1 MNNLNGRTEHRFCD
15 IFAALTSLLPKLFTY
30 TVLGKVFV
38 GNLPPGYAEQDLK
51 DFFSKV
57 GEIKKLEL
65 KQRFCFIEY
74 EDETHAEAAHRELDG
89 VEFGGQVIAV
99 QPHDPLVR
107 NKDANAAGK
116 PQYNRP
122 LPSDGRGP
130 PRKHFRVCVFNLDE
144 NASWRDLKD
153 YGRQIGEVN
162 YSAVFHYQ
170 GQKVG
175 VVEYLTIEE
184 MKRALEE
191 IPTLPFLGKSI
202 RVEEDVGQLD
212 RELAAANGYG
222 AKRRSPPPFSS
233 GPYNTGARPRGRY
246 PSPPR
251 FRMRSRSP
259 RRDPYDRRERHYPD
273 DRYRRGYDDRI
284 PPPREDYYR
293 RDEPRGGYHGERYPP
308 PPYDHRERYMHGSER
323 FDDRYPGRAI
333 PFDRRSP
340 PRSGLGAGPIGVN
353 SGMNMQRGGGGHYGG
368 GNPRGY
374 YRDDDRDRDRD
385 RRQNSDQYSGSY
397 YLRDD
402 RDPLGPR
409 QSGGYVSGG
418 ASSGSRPNVT
428 Y

>member
-1 MNNLNGRTEHRFCD
+1 MDSL
-15 IFAALTSLLPKLFTY
+15 AANPR
-30 TVLGKVFV
+30 KVFV
-38 GNLPPGYAEQDLK
+38 GNLPPGYAEQDLR
-51 DFFSKV
+51 DFFSRV

-74 EDETHAEAAHRELDG
+74 EDESQADAAHRELDG

-99 QPHDPLVR
+99 QPHDPMVR
-107 NKDANAAGK
+107 NKETNNSNK
-116 PQYNRP
+116 PQYSRP

-130 PRKHFRVCVFNLDE
+130 PRKHFRVCVFNLDD

-162 YSAVFHYQ
+162 YSAVFHHQ

-191 IPTLPFLGKSI
+191 IPNLPFLGKTI

-222 AKRRSPPPFSS
+222 AKRRSPPPYSS
-233 GPYNTGARPRGRY
+233 GPYDSMRARGRY

-251 FRMRSRSP
+251 YRLRSRSP
-259 RRDPYDRRERHYPD
+259 RRDPYDRRDRPHYYPEE
-273 DRYRRGYDDRI
+273 RYRRGYDDRM
-284 PPPREDYYR
+284 PHPRDDYYYSR
-293 RDEPRGGYHGERYPP
+293 RDDPRGMFPGDRYPP
-308 PPYDHRERYMHGSER
+308 HHPYDDPRDRYGGHLPER
-323 FDDRYPGRAI
+323 FEDRYSGRGVP

-340 PRSGLGAGPIGVN
+340 SRNGMDGPPGGAGGV
-353 SGMNMQRGGGGHYGG
+353 GPQRGGGGHYGSS
-368 GNPRGY
+368 RGY
-374 YRDDDRDRDRD
+374 YSREDDRDRERD
-385 RRQNSDQYSGSY
+385 RRSSGEQYQNSSY
-397 YLRDD
+397 YSRDD
-402 RDPLGPR
+402 RDPPGPR
-409 QSGGYVSGG
+409 PIGGGGYQSSGGPAPGG
-418 ASSGSRPNVT
+418 RQNIP

>member
-1 MNNLNGRTEHRFCD
+1 MDPLSANPR
-15 IFAALTSLLPKLFTY
+15 
-30 TVLGKVFV
+30 KVFV

-74 EDETHAEAAHRELDG
+74 EDETQAEAAHRELDG

-99 QPHDPLVR
+99 QPHDPMVR
-107 NKDANAAGK
+107 NKETNVANK

-130 PRKHFRVCVFNLDE
+130 PRKHFRVCVFNLDD

-175 VVEYLTIEE
+175 VVEYLTVEE

-191 IPTLPFLGKSI
+191 IPNLPFLGKSI

-222 AKRRSPPPFSS
+222 TKRRSPPPFTS
-233 GPYNTGARPRGRY
+233 GPYNTGGRVRGRY

-251 FRMRSRSP
+251 FRVRSRSP
-259 RRDPYDRRERHYPD
+259 RRDPYDRRERSHHYPD

-293 RDEPRGGYHGERYPP
+293 RDEIRGGYPAERYPP
-308 PPYDHRERYMHGSER
+308 PPYDDPRERYMHGSER
-323 FDDRYPGRAI
+323 FDDRYPGRTV

-340 PRSGLGAGPIGVN
+340 SRSGVGVGPIGGN
-353 SGMNMQRGGGGHYGG
+353 SSMNVQRSGHYGSSV
-368 GNPRGY
+368 RGY
-374 YRDDDRDRDRD
+374 YRDDDRDRERDRD
-385 RRQNSDQYSGSY
+385 RDRERDRRSTNDQYSSSY

-402 RDPLGPR
+402 RDPPGSRP
-409 QSGGYVSGG
+409 SGGYLSNGVPTGN
-418 ASSGSRPNVT
+418 RQNVA

>member
-1 MNNLNGRTEHRFCD
+1 M
-15 IFAALTSLLPKLFTY
+15 
-30 TVLGKVFV
+30 

-74 EDETHAEAAHRELDG
+74 EDETQAEAAHRELDG

-107 NKDANAAGK
+107 NKDASASNK

-175 VVEYLTIEE
+175 IVEYLTIEE
-184 MKRALEE
+184 MRRALEE

-222 AKRRSPPPFSS
+222 AKRRSPPPFLS
-233 GPYNTGARPRGRY
+233 GPYSTGGRSRGRY

-259 RRDPYDRRERHYPD
+259 RRDAYDRRDRSHYPD
-273 DRYRRGYDDRI
+273 DRYRRGGYDDRF

-293 RDEPRGGYHGERYPP
+293 RDDPRGGGYHGERYPP
-308 PPYDHRERYMHGSER
+308 PPYDDHRERYVHGSER
-323 FDDRYPGRAI
+323 FDDRYPGRSV

-340 PRSGLGAGPIGVN
+340 PRSGLGVGPTGVS
-353 SGMNMQRGGGGHYGG
+353 SGMNMQRGGGGGHYGG
-368 GNPRGY
+368 GNPRGGY
-374 YRDDDRDRDRD
+374 YRDDDRDRNRERGERDRDRDRD
-385 RRQNSDQYSGSY
+385 RRQMNDQYSGSY
-397 YLRDD
+397 YLRDE
-402 RDPLGPR
+402 RDPPAPR
-409 QSGGYVSGG
+409 QPGGYASSGGG
-418 ASSGSRPNVT
+418 ASSGSRPNVA

>member
-1 MNNLNGRTEHRFCD
+1 FIIHTFLLLLDLLNN
-15 IFAALTSLLPKLFTY
+15 
-30 TVLGKVFV
+30 LGKVFV

-74 EDETHAEAAHRELDG
+74 EDETQAEAAHRELDG

-99 QPHDPLVR
+99 QPHDPMVR
-107 NKDANAAGK
+107 NKETNAANK

-130 PRKHFRVCVFNLDE
+130 PRKHFRVCVFNLDD

-175 VVEYLTIEE
+175 VVEYLTVEE

-191 IPTLPFLGKSI
+191 IPNLPFLGKSI
-202 RVEEDVGQLD
+202 RVEEDIGQLD

-233 GPYNTGARPRGRY
+233 GPYNTGGRARGRY
-246 PSPPR
+246 PSPSR

-259 RRDPYDRRERHYPD
+259 RRDPYDRRERSHHYPD
-273 DRYRRGYDDRI
+273 DRYRRGYEDRI

-293 RDEPRGGYHGERYPP
+293 RDEVRGGYPGERYPP
-308 PPYDHRERYMHGSER
+308 PPYEDPRERYMHGSER
-323 FDDRYPGRAI
+323 FDDRYPGRAV

-340 PRSGLGAGPIGVN
+340 SRSGIGVGPIGGN
-353 SGMNMQRGGGGHYGG
+353 GSMNVQRSGHYGG
-368 GNPRGY
+368 STRGY
-374 YRDDDRDRDRD
+374 YRDDDRDRERDRERD
-385 RRQNSDQYSGSY
+385 RRSANDQYSNSY

-402 RDPLGPR
+402 RDPPGSRP
-409 QSGGYVSGG
+409 SGGYVSSGVPSGG
-418 ASSGSRPNVT
+418 RPNVA

>member
-1 MNNLNGRTEHRFCD
+1 MDPLSANPR
-15 IFAALTSLLPKLFTY
+15 
-30 TVLGKVFV
+30 KVFV

-74 EDETHAEAAHRELDG
+74 EDETQAEAAHRELDG

-99 QPHDPLVR
+99 QPHDPMVR
-107 NKDANAAGK
+107 NKETNAANK

-130 PRKHFRVCVFNLDE
+130 PRKHFRVCVFNLDD

-175 VVEYLTIEE
+175 VVEYLTVEE

-191 IPTLPFLGKSI
+191 IPNLPFLGKSI
-202 RVEEDVGQLD
+202 RVEEDIGQLD

-233 GPYNTGARPRGRY
+233 GPYNTGGRARGRY
-246 PSPPR
+246 PSPSR

-259 RRDPYDRRERHYPD
+259 RRDPYDRRERSHHYPD
-273 DRYRRGYDDRI
+273 DRYRRGYEDRI

-293 RDEPRGGYHGERYPP
+293 RDEVRGGYPGERYPP
-308 PPYDHRERYMHGSER
+308 PPYEDPRERYMHGSER
-323 FDDRYPGRAI
+323 FDDRYPGRAV

-340 PRSGLGAGPIGVN
+340 SRSGIGVGPIGGN
-353 SGMNMQRGGGGHYGG
+353 GSMNVQRSGHYGG
-368 GNPRGY
+368 STRGY
-374 YRDDDRDRDRD
+374 YRDDERDRERD
-385 RRQNSDQYSGSY
+385 RRSANDQYSNSY

-402 RDPLGPR
+402 RDPPGSRP
-409 QSGGYVSGG
+409 SGGYVSSGVPSGG
-418 ASSGSRPNVT
+418 RPNVA